1 MNKNKLQSHS
11 HSSSGRARSLGLVNM
26 ALPLTGATPP
36 QLRHRRHFQFNG
48 VHFEANPLSLQSP
61 RSSLDGDAGDARYS
75 SSSEQRRDA
84 PSFPFKS
91 SASHLQSLRGGDNI
105 SVTKTATQQ
114 HGGGYNTQMHQS
126 SERVPW
132 RAANDNDNGYDNCM
146 AGGEDVY
153 GGGSSIEHEHM
164 HRALPRYS
172 RLPSDD
178 EYNSNNYNNYN
189 NNGNNN
195 NANNNY
201 INSRYNNTSC
211 NDSYV
216 ENDDNNIKIDQNTL
230 EQRPIPTGIDL
241 QRPSKPSEFQNI
253 HMRAGDGTKAAA
265 VAHSKM
271 DYITLAGF
279 LLGYLTSNVLFFLCW
294 YFSWLKGQVMKLR
307 KHFLGQS
314 NLWEFFDFEDTT
326 RYSMQTKLI
335 LAPLILICSILYCV
349 VNILHLMIKLVRSD
363 VPRTVV
369 DLVQRIVKNYW
380 P

>member
-1 MNKNKLQSHS
+1 MNNNKNKQQLHLHS
-11 HSSSGRARSLGLVNM
+11 NASRVRSLGLVDM
-26 ALPLTGATPP
+26 ALPLTVASPP

-48 VHFEANPLSLQSP
+48 MHFEANPLSLQLP
-61 RSSLDGDAGDARYS
+61 RSAQDGDAGDARYS
-75 SSSEQRRDA
+75 TTITSEQRRD
-84 PSFPFKS
+84 PSSFPFK
-91 SASHLQSLRGGDNI
+91 ALLRGGDNI
-105 SVTKTATQQ
+105 SGTESQQ
-114 HGGGYNTQMHQS
+114 HG
-126 SERVPW
+126 VLW
-132 RAANDNDNGYDNCM
+132 RAENNNDNDYDNDM

-153 GGGSSIEHEHM
+153 SGGGGRSHERVH
-164 HRALPRYS
+164 HTLPNYS
-172 RLPSDD
+172 RFPSED
-178 EYNSNNYNNYN
+178 EYNKNNNNNNYYKNNSNNISNSNSSNNNVSNNYSTYKKNNL
-189 NNGNNN
+189 
-195 NANNNY
+195 
-201 INSRYNNTSC
+201 SC
-211 NDSYV
+211 NNSYC
-216 ENDDNNIKIDQNTL
+216 ETEDNNIKNDDNNGL
-230 EQRPIPTGIDL
+230 EQRPILTGSTPTHKSM
-241 QRPSKPSEFQNI
+241 QV
-253 HMRAGDGTKAAA
+253 KAAA
-265 VAHSKM
+265 VSDSKM

-369 DLVQRIVKNYW
+369 DIVHRIAKNYW